1 MTTPIPA
8 DVDEPTTIPI
18 KDGDQLKSQG
28 LNIATKKTRNNM
40 NKKKNKALG
49 QIIAGDLDGKQDESE
64 GRVIDDFVVAKGSI
78 KQAKEKIDPE
88 TGYISSI
95 EGFEEE
101 VEEKGEEISDILPE
115 IIDNDDN
122 DSFTTEPVETYKQ
135 NKLDMMN
142 NLFKKLTIVK
152 KLHNKKAPQAKS
164 EVNPVIQFTGESL
177 SSDES
182 EEISNEP
189 EADISKKVQLN
200 TKKGNRKSKKQ
211 QNDSNETDMSD
222 IGEESVIDTQEIISE
237 IDENSKSTENEEP
250 IALFPQNP
258 SYAKV
263 PRNGRWKSRRPTNA
277 ARLPRFRQ
285 M

>member
-18 KDGDQLKSQG
+18 KDGDQLKSQE
-28 LNIATKKTRNNM
+28 LNIATKKPRNKM

-122 DSFTTEPVETYKQ
+122 DSFTTEPVESYKQ

-152 KLHNKKAPQAKS
+152 KLHNKKAPQAKA

-189 EADISKKVQLN
+189 EADISKKVQHK

-211 QNDSNETDMSD
+211 QDDSNETDMSD
-222 IGEESVIDTQEIISE
+222 IGEESVIDSQEIISE

-250 IALFPQNP
+250 IALFPRNP

-263 PRNGRWKSRRPTNA
+263 PRNGRWKSRKPTNA